1 MKNRKP
7 QTANC
12 KINPKFKMNF
22 PKLGIGNLFVVCR
35 LSFVVLFICNL
46 SFVAY
51 GASPA
56 VRLKDIAH
64 ILGARDNQLM
74 GFGLVVGLNN
84 SGDRSQSSFS
94 QQAITNLMSRMGVV
108 PPTVNFSSRNA
119 AAVIV
124 TAILPPFV
132 KSGQKLDVT
141 VSSMGDASS
150 LQGGT
155 LLVTPLQGVDDQVYA
170 VAQGNLLVGAD
181 SSTPDVPYTQHR
193 QVTVGRIPSGALV
206 EKEVPVS
213 LEVRGAL
220 TIVLDDPDFTT
231 ASRVAAA
238 INNAGHQATAKDA
251 ATVLVEGEDDP
262 VVLIS
267 KLENLTVS
275 PDTVAKIVVNERTG
289 TIVIGENVVISPVA
303 VSYSGIDVYIG
314 DVSLYSMGNLSPDSG
329 SGSLASGDQSYQAS
343 TKAQIKHAQAKLT
356 VVPAS
361 PTLATLV
368 NALNAIGAS
377 PKDLIAILEAMKNS
391 GAIKAPLEVI

>member
-1 MKNRKP
+1 MAFKNL
-7 QTANC
+7 C
-12 KINPKFKMNF
+12 VG
-22 PKLGIGNLFVVCR
+22 LGIIFVFLLFTFD
-35 LSFVVLFICNL
+35 LSY
-46 SFVAY
+46 A
-51 GASPA
+51 ASPA
-56 VRLKDIAH
+56 ARIKDIAH
-64 ILGARDNQLM
+64 ILGARENQLM

-94 QQAITNLMSRMGVV
+94 QQAVTNLMSRMGVV
-108 PPTVNFSSRNA
+108 PPTVDFKSRNT

-124 TAILPPFV
+124 TATLPPFV

-181 SSTPDVPYTQHR
+181 SSTPDVPYAKQN
-193 QVTVGRIPSGALV
+193 QVTVGRIPEGALV

-231 ASRVAAA
+231 ATRVAAA
-238 INNAGHQATAKDA
+238 INNAGYQASARDA
-251 ATVLVEGEDDP
+251 ATVTVGVEDDP
-262 VVLIS
+262 IVLIA
-267 KLENLTVS
+267 KIENLTVS

-289 TIVIGENVVISPVA
+289 TIVIGENVVLSPVA
-303 VSYSGIDVYIG
+303 VSYSGIDVSIG
-314 DVSLYSMGNLSPDSG
+314 DVSLYSTGNSTDIG
-329 SGSLASGDQSYQAS
+329 GATSGDQTYQATTRAHLKKS
-343 TKAQIKHAQAKLT
+343 QEQLT
-356 VVPAS
+356 IMPAS
-361 PTLATLV
+361 PTLASLV
-368 NALNAIGAS
+368 RALNTIGAS
-377 PKDLIAILEAMKNS
+377 PKDLIAILQAMKKS